1 MTQKYFSTIRSGLSL
16 IKYNKLISS
25 KANELL
31 EEEKLPFYKPDQFY
45 PVHIGEL
52 LKSRYRVLG
61 KLGYG
66 SYSTVWLCHEKSE
79 QRYVAVKVLTKND
92 SSKTLSGELR
102 IYDHLSKVKSFHI
115 GGSYIRGLYDAFDI
129 TTPDGTYPCLVHPPM
144 HMSLHD
150 LRMLSSSRRLSEL
163 LLKETL
169 KCILQALDFL
179 HTEANVVH
187 TDIKP
192 SNIML
197 SIDDPSILTDL
208 KISEQQAPTPK
219 KTIDSTRSIYTSRKL
234 RLPKDMLWGQ
244 PVLCDLGQARI
255 GPSHRGIIQPNIYK
269 APEVLFDMEWGFSVD
284 IWNLGVMIWDVF
296 ENKHLF
302 DALDE
307 DGDYSPSHHVA
318 EMVGFL
324 GLPPLSFI
332 DRSRETRN
340 VFTDDGKWLGAGG
353 VTIPATSL
361 EEIEENLSGKNQEL
375 FLQFIRSMLQWEPER
390 RKTARELL
398 DDPWLNSSSKFI
410 VAG

>member
-1 MTQKYFSTIRSGLSL
+1 MTQKYFSTIRSG
-16 IKYNKLISS
+16 
-25 KANELL
+25 LL

-45 PVHIGEL
+45 PIRIGETL
-52 LKSRYRVLG
+52 NSRYRVVG

-79 QRYVAVKVLTKND
+79 QRYMAVKILTKNG

-102 IYDHLSKVKSFHI
+102 IYSHLSKFNSSHI
-115 GGSYIRGLYDAFDI
+115 GGAYIRGLYDAFDI

-150 LRMLSSSRRLSEL
+150 LRMLSSSRRLSEF

-169 KCILQALDFL
+169 KCLLQALDFL
-179 HTEANVVH
+179 HTEANIIH

-197 SIDDPSILTDL
+197 SIDDPSILTDFE
-208 KISEQQAPTPK
+208 ISQQQAPTPK
-219 KTIDSTRSIYTSRKL
+219 KTVDSTRSTYTSRKL

-284 IWNLGVMIWDVF
+284 IWNIGVMIWDIF
-296 ENKHLF
+296 ADKHLF
-302 DALDE
+302 NAVDE

-332 DRSRETRN
+332 ERNRETRN

-353 VTIPATSL
+353 VTVPATSL

-375 FLQFIRSMLQWEPER
+375 FLQFIRSMLIWEPER

-398 DDPWLNSSSKFI
+398 DDPWLNSTSYS
-410 VAG
+410 